1 MNKQEII
8 ANIAETHGLTKVVA
22 KQIFEQ
28 VFDDIVASMMS
39 SSSDGKFKVPSFGT
53 FKIDERKAR
62 IGRNPRNGDPM
73 SIPSKNVLKFKISKT
88 LSDKIND

>member
-8 ANIAETHGLTKVVA
+8 ANIAETHGITKVVA

-28 VFDDIVASMMS
+28 LFDDMVSSMMS
-39 SSSDGKFKVPSFGT
+39 SSSDGKFKVPGFGT
-53 FKIDERKAR
+53 FRIDERKSR

-73 SIPSKNVLKFKISKT
+73 TIPAKNVLKFKISKT
-88 LSDKIND
+88 LSEKIN